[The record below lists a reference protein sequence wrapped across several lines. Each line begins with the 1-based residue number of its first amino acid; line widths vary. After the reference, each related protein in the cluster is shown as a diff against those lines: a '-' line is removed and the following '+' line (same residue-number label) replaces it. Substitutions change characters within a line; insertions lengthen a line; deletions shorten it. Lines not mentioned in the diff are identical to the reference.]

1 MKNTIKYENEE
12 ESILNTEEN
21 KTVLQNIKT
30 LYWYYDNTN
39 NNNNL
44 NKE

>member
-12 ESILNTEEN
+12 SILNTEEN
-21 KTVLQNIKT
+21 KRVLQNINA

-39 NNNNL
+39 NYIII

>member
-1 MKNTIKYENEE
+1 MKDTIKYENEE
-12 ESILNTEEN
+12 ESILHTEEN
-21 KTVLQNIKT
+21 KRVLQNINT
-30 LYWYYDNTN
+30 LDWYYDNTN